1 MAIKNTVDFSVDIR
15 GELTGN
21 QYVGSFVAKTKLSM
35 KESLKQDEIYRSIL
49 GSNSQDAGDSSKKVA
64 AAISYLM
71 THIVTSPDWW
81 KAMNL
86 GMDCEDTNL
95 LACINNTCQEKIE
108 AEYKKLAEEAK
119 ASEELL
125 KAIPAV

>member
-1 MAIKNTVDFSVDIR
+1 MAIKATVDFAIDCK

-21 QYVGSFVAKTKLSM
+21 QYTGSFVAKTKLSM

-49 GSNSQDAGDSSKKVA
+49 GANSQDAADSSKKVA

-71 THIVTSPDWW
+71 THLVTSPEFW
-81 KAMNL
+81 KAQNL
-86 GMDCEDTNL
+86 GMDCEDMNL
-95 LACINNTCQEKIE
+95 LAEINNVCQSKIE

-125 KAIPAV
+125 KAIPTV

>member
-1 MAIKNTVDFSVDIR
+1 MAIKATVDLAIDCK
-15 GELTGN
+15 GELSGN
-21 QYVGSFVAKTKLSM
+21 QFTGSFVAKTKLSM

-49 GSNSQDAGDSSKKVA
+49 GANSQDAGDSSKKVA

-71 THIVTSPDWW
+71 THVVTSPDWW

-86 GMDCEDTNL
+86 GMDCEDMNL
-95 LACINNTCQEKIE
+95 LATINNAVQEKIE
-108 AEYKKLAEEAK
+108 LEYKKLAEEAK